1 LLYRIDPRAGT
12 VTMTVNNPELHNA
25 MPASG
30 LAAGAGQLW
39 LYGLGG
45 NGQQLH
51 KLDPADGRLL
61 AMRRLSSRTDQTGVL
76 AAGDRVV
83 AVRSGR
89 RLLLSDPGGT
99 LRATVPVP
107 EAQGGLAVGP
117 DAVWVAD
124 PARGRLL
131 RVDPG
136 F

>member
-1 LLYRIDPRAGT
+1 
-12 VTMTVNNPELHNA
+12 
-25 MPASG
+25 
-30 LAAGAGQLW
+30 
-39 LYGLGG
+39 
-45 NGQQLH
+45 
-51 KLDPADGRLL
+51 
-61 AMRRLSSRTDQTGVL
+61 
-76 AAGDRVV
+76 
-83 AVRSGR
+83 
-89 RLLLSDPGGT
+89 LLSDPGGT

>member
-1 LLYRIDPRAGT
+1 
-12 VTMTVNNPELHNA
+12 MTVNNPDLHNA
-25 MPASG
+25 MPATG
-30 LAAGAGQLW
+30 LAGGAGRLW
-39 LYGLGG
+39 LYDLGG
-45 NGQQLH
+45 TGEQLI

-61 AMRRLSSRTDQTGVL
+61 AIRQLSSRTGQTGVM

-117 DAVWVAD
+117 YAVWVAD

>member
-1 LLYRIDPRAGT
+1 
-12 VTMTVNNPELHNA
+12 M
-25 MPASG
+25 
-30 LAAGAGQLW
+30 
-39 LYGLGG
+39 
-45 NGQQLH
+45 
-51 KLDPADGRLL
+51 
-61 AMRRLSSRTDQTGVL
+61 

-107 EAQGGLAVGP
+107 EAQGDLAVGP
-117 DAVWVAD
+117 AAVWVAD